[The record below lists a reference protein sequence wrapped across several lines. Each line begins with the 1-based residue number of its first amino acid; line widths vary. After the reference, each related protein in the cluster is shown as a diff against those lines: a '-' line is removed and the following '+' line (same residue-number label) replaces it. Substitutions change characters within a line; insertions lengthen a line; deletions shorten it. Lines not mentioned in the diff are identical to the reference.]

1 MKTQKGF
8 TLVELVITIAIVG
21 ILSTVVL
28 FSVVQYVNKSKD
40 ANIVGN
46 LAILVSSGEVY
57 YNSNQNYDGFC
68 ASSVVTNAFAEMP
81 KVGSS
86 TYACVEGS
94 GNDSWAAYAQMFA
107 NDDYAYCVDSRGVK
121 RRINWTDISS
131 ITTTTAECPS
141 AAS

>member
-1 MKTQKGF
+1 MKKEKGF
-8 TLVELVITIAIVG
+8 TLIELVITIAIIG

-28 FSVVQYVNKSKD
+28 FSIVQYVNKSKD

-57 YNSNQNYDGFC
+57 YNSNQDYDGFC
-68 ASSVVTNAFAEMP
+68 ASSVVDNSFAEMP

-86 TYACVEGS
+86 TYACIEGS
-94 GNDSWAAYAQMFA
+94 LNDSWAAYAQMFS
-107 NDDYAYCVDSRGVK
+107 NNDYAYCVDSRGVK
-121 RRINWTDISS
+121 RRINWTSVSS
-131 ITTTTAECPS
+131 INQNSAECPA

>member
-1 MKTQKGF
+1 MKKEKGF
-8 TLVELVITIAIVG
+8 TLVELVITIAIIG
-21 ILSTVVL
+21 ILSTIVM

-57 YNSNQNYDGFC
+57 YNSNQDYDGFC
-68 ASSVVTNAFAEMP
+68 ASSVVTNSFAEMP

-86 TYACVEGS
+86 TYGCIEGYD
-94 GNDSWAAYAQMFA
+94 NDSWVAYAQMFS
-107 NDDYAYCVDSRGVK
+107 NNDYAYCVDSRGVK
-121 RRINWTDISS
+121 RRIDWTSVGSINQNSS
-131 ITTTTAECPS
+131 ECPA